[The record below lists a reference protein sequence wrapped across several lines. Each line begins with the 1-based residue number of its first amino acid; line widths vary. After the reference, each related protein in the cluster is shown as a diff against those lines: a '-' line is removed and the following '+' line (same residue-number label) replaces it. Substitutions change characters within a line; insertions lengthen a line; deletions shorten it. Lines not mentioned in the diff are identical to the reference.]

1 MVVLKNAI
9 NSPAINQF
17 TIHKISE
24 NVTNVSENSKI
35 CNDFFRQET
44 VLFSDLNQSVTQ
56 TTYKITWTMTDYQ
69 K

>member
-9 NSPAINQF
+9 NFPTINQF

-24 NVTNVSENSKI
+24 NVTNDLENSKI